1 MQFHRMC
8 YLPMLTFVAARAV
21 GAANGGVLR
30 HARGVRPI
38 VAHPILHAWWTLI
51 SERLC
56 LVPVDSNGRAVC
68 ASVPSSPQESPLIQ
82 EI

>member
-30 HARGVRPI
+30 HTRGARPI
-38 VAHPILHAWWTLI
+38 VALPILHAWWTLI
-51 SERLC
+51 TEQPR
-56 LVPVDSNGRAVC
+56 LVPS
-68 ASVPSSPQESPLIQ
+68 
-82 EI
+82 